1 MAILRRYF
9 LLPAV
14 VLGVC
19 PVQIA
24 HANLLTPLTQIPE
37 PSTVLFLGLGL
48 CAIALIRL
56 IRKR

>member
-1 MAILRRYF
+1 MAILRRCF
-9 LLPAV
+9 LL
-14 VLGVC
+14 LGVC
-19 PVQIA
+19 SVQIA